1 VSVANSLSM
10 SASVGADIESLCSKC
25 GDVWHVVVAK
35 VGPEIVKVQ
44 CKECGGYH
52 RYRKPGHVAGA
63 RKPRAPAAASPA
75 RRATSSGAGRS
86 PGRASSAPSSS
97 AAVFRP
103 DMSAP
108 TRPYTMRETFRP
120 GEQISHP
127 RFGVGLVEQSSE
139 PGKMAVLFAD
149 GRRILAQ
156 AKPASTLGTA
166 EHMAVLTPEGED

>member
-1 VSVANSLSM
+1 M

-35 VGPEIVKVQ
+35 VGAEIVKVQ

-52 RYRKPGHVAGA
+52 RYRKPGAVAGG
-63 RKPRAPAAASPA
+63 RKPRAESTPTRRAAGPRAAARARSVGPAAAVPA
-75 RRATSSGAGRS
+75 E
-86 PGRASSAPSSS
+86 
-97 AAVFRP
+97 FRP
-103 DMSAP
+103 DLSAP
-108 TRPYTMRETFRP
+108 VRAYHMAETFRP

-127 RFGVGLVEQSSE
+127 RFGVGLVEQLNE

-156 AKPASTLGTA
+156 AKPVSTLGTA
-166 EHMAVLTPEGED
+166 DRMASLTPDSEE